1 MSTSVIGKRYARA
14 LFTLAEGANALDR
27 VHRDL
32 RDFTATWNGSRDL
45 RNVFDNPAFGTE
57 ARHKILRELASKASM
72 QDSVRDLLLLLSDRR
87 RLRHLP
93 EITESLDAMVE
104 AKAGK
109 VRAEVTSAAPL
120 SDAYLAELAKA
131 LGATIGRE
139 VVIGQ
144 KTDPE
149 LIGGVVTRVGDRVF
163 DGSLKH
169 QLSELREE
177 LLR

>member
-1 MSTSVIGKRYARA
+1 MLGDAA
-14 LFTLAEGANALDR
+14 G
-27 VHRDL
+27 DL
-32 RDFTATWNGSRDL
+32 RGLGERFGARLLGFAAESLSGRFH
-45 RNVFDNPAFGTE
+45 RGGAFAAGG
-57 ARHKILRELASKASM
+57 LRELAAKASM
-72 QDSVRDLLLLLSDRR
+72 HDSVRDLLMLLSDRR